1 VLPIGDTYTE
11 APFIAGAFLVSA
23 TPPIGKLPGWGTGDG
38 SGGCGSP
45 THGPSGSS
53 LGTPNLA
60 WNYGTWL
67 PGFLGST
74 I

>member
-1 VLPIGDTYTE
+1 MVNGL
-11 APFIAGAFLVSA
+11 
-23 TPPIGKLPGWGTGDG
+23 DG
-38 SGGCGSP
+38 SA
-45 THGPSGSS
+45 THGPSGSFS
-53 LGTPNLA
+53 AAPNSA